1 MAAVILL
8 CRSSAQKITSQG
20 QCFKKCSV
28 NSLRSSLANSRIK
41 LLKNIKYIQKNCK
54 FVAFD
59 FETKIYFMLVNAANI
74 TEKKYQKL
82 TIQVSLNGMSF
93 CTSDTLNHKILA
105 VAQIEFDTTNPSF
118 KIEDT
123 ITQQLNDNPILKERY
138 DEVAVLYD
146 NQLST
151 FVPEPLF
158 DESYMGSYL
167 QYNTKVYE
175 NDFFDFDT
183 LTIAPIH
190 NVFVP
195 YVNINNIFIDH
206 FGTFTYKHVASVL
219 VSRLLERSK
228 NIDDKKMFVH
238 IASGHFEIVVVQ
250 NQHLL
255 LFNTFEY
262 KAPED
267 LIYYL
272 LFTAEQLNLNP
283 EIFKLEFLGNISEDD
298 AYFKMAYKYIRNVSV
313 LDVKDLQENNSLTT
327 SENLKHFIL
336 LQS

>member
-1 MAAVILL
+1 
-8 CRSSAQKITSQG
+8 
-20 QCFKKCSV
+20 
-28 NSLRSSLANSRIK
+28 
-41 LLKNIKYIQKNCK
+41 
-54 FVAFD
+54 
-59 FETKIYFMLVNAANI
+59 MLVNAANI

-82 TIQVSLNGMSF
+82 TIQVSLTGMSF
-93 CTSDTLNHKILA
+93 CASDTLNHTVLVLESI
-105 VAQIEFDTTNPSF
+105 VFDTANPNF

-123 ITQQLNDNPILKERY
+123 ITELFTNNPVFKERY

-146 NQLST
+146 NHLST

-158 DESYMGSYL
+158 DESYLGSYL

-175 NDFFDFDT
+175 NDYFDFDT
-183 LTIAPIH
+183 LTIATIH

-206 FGTFTYKHVASVL
+206 FGTFTYKHVSTVL

-228 NIDDKKMFVH
+228 NIDEKKMFVH
-238 IASGHFEIVVVQ
+238 MASGHFEIVVVQ

-255 LFNTFEY
+255 LYNTFEY
-262 KAPED
+262 KTPED

-283 EIFKLEFLGNISEDD
+283 EVFKLEFLGNIVEDD
-298 AYFKMAYKYIRNVSV
+298 AYFKITYKYIRNVSI
-313 LDVKDLQENNSLTT
+313 LDVNDLKENNSLST

-336 LQS
+336 LQSWELSLANSKDDGFLHPKTFQFDRRLTWAKRRCLTSWIITFILKI

>member
-1 MAAVILL
+1 
-8 CRSSAQKITSQG
+8 
-20 QCFKKCSV
+20 
-28 NSLRSSLANSRIK
+28 
-41 LLKNIKYIQKNCK
+41 
-54 FVAFD
+54 
-59 FETKIYFMLVNAANI
+59 MLVNAANI

-93 CTSDTLNHKILA
+93 CTSDTLNHKVLA
-105 VAQIEFDTTNPSF
+105 LESIDFDTATPNF

-123 ITQQLNDNPILKERY
+123 ITELLTNNPVFKERH
-138 DEVAVLYD
+138 DEIAVLYD
-146 NQLST
+146 NHLST

-158 DESYMGSYL
+158 DESYLGSYL

-195 YVNINNIFIDH
+195 YININNIFIDQ
-206 FGTFTYKHVASVL
+206 FGTFAYKHVSTIL

-228 NIDDKKMFVH
+228 NIDEKKMFVH
-238 IASGHFEIVVVQ
+238 MASGHFEIVVVQ

-255 LFNTFEY
+255 LYNTFEY
-262 KAPED
+262 KTPED

-283 EIFKLEFLGNISEDD
+283 EVFKLEFLGNISEDD
-298 AYFKMAYKYIRNVSV
+298 AYFKMAYKYIRNVSL
-313 LDVKDLQENNSLTT
+313 LDVKDLKENNSLST

-336 LQS
+336 LQSWESYPENLKEDGFLHPKTFPFDRRLIWAKRRCLMSWIIIFILKI

>member
-1 MAAVILL
+1 
-8 CRSSAQKITSQG
+8 
-20 QCFKKCSV
+20 
-28 NSLRSSLANSRIK
+28 
-41 LLKNIKYIQKNCK
+41 
-54 FVAFD
+54 
-59 FETKIYFMLVNAANI
+59 MLVNAANI

-158 DESYMGSYL
+158 DESYLGSYL

-175 NDFFDFDT
+175 NDFFDFDS

>member
-1 MAAVILL
+1 
-8 CRSSAQKITSQG
+8 
-20 QCFKKCSV
+20 
-28 NSLRSSLANSRIK
+28 
-41 LLKNIKYIQKNCK
+41 
-54 FVAFD
+54 
-59 FETKIYFMLVNAANI
+59 MLVNAANI
-74 TEKKYQKL
+74 TEKKYQKMA
-82 TIQVSLNGMSF
+82 IQVSLTGISF
-93 CTSDTLNHKILA
+93 DIFDTLNHKVLA
-105 VAQIEFDTTNPSF
+105 LESIDFDTTNPSF

-123 ITQQLNDNPILKERY
+123 ITELLTDNTVFKERY

-146 NQLST
+146 NHLST

-158 DESYMGSYL
+158 DESYLGSYL

-195 YVNINNIFIDH
+195 YVNINNILIDH
-206 FGTFTYKHVASVL
+206 FGTFTYKHVSTVL

-228 NIDDKKMFVH
+228 NNDDKKMFVH
-238 IASGHFEIVVVQ
+238 MASHHFEIVVVQ

-255 LFNTFEY
+255 LYNTFEY
-262 KAPED
+262 QAPED

-283 EIFKLEFLGNISEDD
+283 EVFKLEFLGNINEED
-298 AYFKMAYKYIRNVSV
+298 AYFKIAYKYIRNVSM
-313 LDVKDLQENNSLTT
+313 LDVSDLKESNSLST
-327 SENLKHFIL
+327 SETLKHFIL
-336 LQS
+336 LQSWELFLVNSKEDGFLHPKTFPFVQRLIWVKRRCLMSWIITFILKI

>member
-1 MAAVILL
+1 
-8 CRSSAQKITSQG
+8 
-20 QCFKKCSV
+20 
-28 NSLRSSLANSRIK
+28 
-41 LLKNIKYIQKNCK
+41 
-54 FVAFD
+54 
-59 FETKIYFMLVNAANI
+59 MLVNAANI

-82 TIQVSLNGMSF
+82 TIQVSLTGMSF
-93 CTSDTLNHKILA
+93 CTSDTLNHIVLLLESI
-105 VAQIEFDTTNPSF
+105 VFDTATPNF
-118 KIEDT
+118 TIEDT
-123 ITQQLNDNPILKERY
+123 ITELLTNNPVFKERY

-146 NQLST
+146 NHLST

-158 DESYMGSYL
+158 DESYLGSYL

-175 NDFFDFDT
+175 NDYFDFDT

-206 FGTFTYKHVASVL
+206 FGTFTYKHVSTVL

-228 NIDDKKMFVH
+228 NIDEKKMFVH
-238 IASGHFEIVVVQ
+238 MASGHFEIVVVQ

-255 LFNTFEY
+255 LYNTFEY
-262 KAPED
+262 KTPED

-283 EIFKLEFLGNISEDD
+283 EVFKLEFLGNIVEDD
-298 AYFKMAYKYIRNVSV
+298 AYFKITYKYIRNVSI
-313 LDVKDLQENNSLTT
+313 LDVNDLKENNSLST

-336 LQS
+336 LQSWELSLANSKDDGFLHPKTFQFDRRLTWAKRRCLTSWIITFILKI

>member
-1 MAAVILL
+1 M
-8 CRSSAQKITSQG
+8 
-20 QCFKKCSV
+20 
-28 NSLRSSLANSRIK
+28 
-41 LLKNIKYIQKNCK
+41 
-54 FVAFD
+54 
-59 FETKIYFMLVNAANI
+59 
-74 TEKKYQKL
+74 
-82 TIQVSLNGMSF
+82 TIQVSLIGMSF
-93 CTSDTLNHKILA
+93 CTSDTLNSNVLA
-105 VAQIEFDTTNPSF
+105 FENIEFDTSESTF

-123 ITQQLNDNPILKERY
+123 ITNILNENPYFKESY
-138 DEVAVLYD
+138 DEIVVLYD
-146 NQLST
+146 NHLST

-158 DESYMGSYL
+158 DESYLGSYL

-175 NDFFDFDT
+175 TDFFDFDT

-195 YVNINNIFIDH
+195 YVNINNVFVDY
-206 FGTFTYKHVASVL
+206 FGTFTYKHAATIL

-238 IASGHFEIVVVQ
+238 MATNHFEIVVVQ

-255 LFNTFEY
+255 LYNTFEY
-262 KAPED
+262 KTPED

-283 EIFKLEFLGNISEDD
+283 EFFKLEFLGNIAEED
-298 AYFKMAYKYIRNVSV
+298 AFFKIAYKYIRNVSV
-313 LDVKDLQENNSLTT
+313 LDVKDLQENNSLST